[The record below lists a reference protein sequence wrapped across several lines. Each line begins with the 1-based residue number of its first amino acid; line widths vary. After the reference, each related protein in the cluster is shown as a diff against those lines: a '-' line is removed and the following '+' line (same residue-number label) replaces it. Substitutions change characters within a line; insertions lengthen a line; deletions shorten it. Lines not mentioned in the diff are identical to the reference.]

1 MGPAGRAPLPAAN
14 ASDVI
19 LAETTIFVGAVAFAV
34 RDVVAATVV
43 GTAVD
48 ISTLAKPLPWTGCRG
63 RRDASRGKPQPRTLS
78 VRRVRFGNYAAAAA
92 AQRSVVERLA
102 EAFPKAPGSALVFI
116 NPAGGTGNAEKLY
129 NSEVSP
135 IFAAA
140 NVDAVVCVTSRQHE
154 AYDRCRE
161 LAASAGAGAVP
172 AVYICVVGGDG
183 TLAEVVKGLVEGCA
197 ALPDAGTR
205 LRQSFRLAHIPG
217 GSGNACAAS
226 IAHAC
231 NDACSA
237 RNAAPATLFLETNQS
252 RPRSNRVLEPLGFGA
267 FGFWSLWVL
276 EQGGLEGHLADSETM
291 FGKPLFRRNGPWANH
306 GFQRGGTKVEMLGI
320 PCRNAGNSMSKCPEM
335 LGIPK
340 GPGLFRT
347 LPDADSRA
355 PLEPTTA
362 PSSTRPRPRPVLDPS
377 STRPRPRPGP
387 VLDPSST
394 RPRPGPVLDTAPSS
408 TRPRPGPVLA
418 PSSTRPRPRHGPV
431 LDTGRLKRALPNVRR
446 GNACGR
452 RKKRRFRK
460 SR

>member
-237 RNAAPATLFLETNQS
+237 ADVAYYVVRGESRPLDLAKYEHGGPSHTPSFLALEWAIVADIDLGSEHMRWLGPARFTVAALRRILCLREYRGRLSYLPMAPKRGYYDASALPRLDEPLTLDWVQVPADNFQLLMACNVSHIDETTPIAPAAELDDGAFHLVYTCGPASLG
-252 RPRSNRVLEPLGFGA
+252 NRVRLLDAFLKLDEAKHVESRFCNVVKCAAFRLEPLAGDT
-267 FGFWSLWVL
+267 SRM
-276 EQGGLEGHLADSETM
+276 GLDGEEVVNA
-291 FGKPLFRRNGPWANH
+291 AI
-306 GFQRGGTKVEMLGI
+306 QAEMCHAALTF
-320 PCRNAGNSMSKCPEM
+320 CCS
-335 LGIPK
+335 
-340 GPGLFRT
+340 
-347 LPDADSRA
+347 PDA
-355 PLEPTTA
+355 
-362 PSSTRPRPRPVLDPS
+362 
-377 STRPRPRPGP
+377 
-387 VLDPSST
+387 
-394 RPRPGPVLDTAPSS
+394 
-408 TRPRPGPVLA
+408 
-418 PSSTRPRPRHGPV
+418 
-431 LDTGRLKRALPNVRR
+431 K
-446 GNACGR
+446 
-452 RKKRRFRK
+452 
-460 SR
+460 